1 MRREE
6 IKSIFADATDEQLKA
21 VMDLNGADV
30 ERIAIGEEWAK
41 NLCHCDIEG
50 FAITEDGLLML
61 IDECG
66 NCAYCPNDRFTVIL
80 DINSTDF

>member
-1 MRREE
+1 MKFKVIDKNTNKE
-6 IKSIFADATDEQLKA
+6 
-21 VMDLNGADV
+21 ADV
-30 ERIAIGEEWAK
+30 ERIAISEDWAK

-66 NCAYCPNDRFTVIL
+66 NSAYCPNDRFAVIL

>member
-1 MRREE
+1 MKFKVIDNNTKQE
-6 IKSIFADATDEQLKA
+6 
-21 VMDLNGADV
+21 ADV
-30 ERIAIGEEWAK
+30 ERIATSEEWAK
-41 NLCHCDIEG
+41 NLCHYDIEG

>member
-1 MRREE
+1 MKFKVIDNNTKQE
-6 IKSIFADATDEQLKA
+6 
-21 VMDLNGADV
+21 ADV
-30 ERIAIGEEWAK
+30 ERIAICEEWVK

-66 NCAYCPNDRFTVIL
+66 NCAYCPNGRFTVIL